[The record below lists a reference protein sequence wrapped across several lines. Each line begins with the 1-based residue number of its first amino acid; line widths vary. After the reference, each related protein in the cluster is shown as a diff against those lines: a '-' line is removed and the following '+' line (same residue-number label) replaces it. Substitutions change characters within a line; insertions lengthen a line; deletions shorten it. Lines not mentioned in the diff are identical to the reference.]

1 MVKIYLSLTLF
12 PLFLFFIYYTVLD
25 VMSDDTSREIEFVE
39 ENSKVHHH
47 EPKLGL
53 NFELFYTKSDER
65 REKVRKPT
73 TEHPR
78 NNSICDSSVELKYIN
93 DVSEDIFSD
102 KIFMLETSGRGWL
115 YARSVI

>member
-12 PLFLFFIYYTVLD
+12 SLFLFFIYYTVLD
-25 VMSDDTSREIEFVE
+25 GKSDNIREIKFVE
-39 ENSKVHHH
+39 ENSKAQHH

-65 REKVRKPT
+65 REKVRKPS

-93 DVSEDIFSD
+93 DVSEDVLSD